1 MNVISMDPDDM
12 QFDNIEDI
20 SGIGG
25 VGDVLGEIF
34 STAEKTKYKLKDLR
48 LYISFRF

>member
-1 MNVISMDPDDM
+1 MNVLSMDPDDM
-12 QFDNIEDI
+12 NLDNIEDV

-34 STAEKTKYKLKDLR
+34 SSAEKAKYKLKDLR